1 MKHLNLLFVLLLIF
15 LSSCS
20 SGKTLKVYR
29 DDLAPEVLKEGTIS
43 FELAEKQFNCYLS
56 LHDENKILVQET
68 LESKKTHFATVNYI
82 YYIGVDHGEFG
93 GWVGYGVHFED
104 FSKSGKV
111 IIEEQ
116 CQGLIKVDNEKV
128 LLLTGLSHLVT
139 DKGKLYLL
147 ERGEIQEIFDFK
159 SCPQVYFLE
168 NETLYIRTTDKIY
181 SYKLN
186 EEPVVL
192 YEFKDDEKYMYSNSM
207 AKIDQ
212 SLFLGCLNGILEYQ
226 MDTKEKY
233 WYPVE

>member
-1 MKHLNLLFVLLLIF
+1 MKHLKLFSLLLLIF

-29 DDLAPEVLKEGTIS
+29 DDLTPEVLKEGTIS
-43 FELAEKQFNCYLS
+43 FEIEEKPFYCYLS
-56 LHDENKILVQET
+56 VHGENKILVQET
-68 LESKKTHFATVNYI
+68 LESKNTHFAAVNYI
-82 YYIGVDHGEFG
+82 YYIGVENGEFG

-139 DKGKLYLL
+139 DEGKLYLL
-147 ERGEIQEIFDFK
+147 EGGEIQELFDFK
-159 SCPQVYFLE
+159 SCPQVYYWE

-181 SYKLN
+181 SYKLD
-186 EEPVVL
+186 EEPVEL
-192 YEFKDDEKYMYSNSM
+192 YEFKDDEKYTYSNSM
-207 AKIDQ
+207 VKIDQ
-212 SLFLGCLNGILEYQ
+212 SMFLGSLNGILEYQ
-226 MDTKEKY
+226 MDTKETF